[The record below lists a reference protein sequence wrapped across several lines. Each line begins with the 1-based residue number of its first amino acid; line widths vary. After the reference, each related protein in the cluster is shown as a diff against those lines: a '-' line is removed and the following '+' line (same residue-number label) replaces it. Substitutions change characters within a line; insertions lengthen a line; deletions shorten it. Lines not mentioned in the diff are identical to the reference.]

1 MGLVRRNP
9 KRIYGG
15 YDGGVEAGFDGV
27 WSPTKFETLRETLCV
42 AKQAADDGDHEKS
55 YVELGGRLWK
65 VSAKGTGGS
74 GPKYKFV
81 LEHHGVKLY
90 IHNNPQG
97 DIQPVRVRFGF
108 HALCKCNLFECVHT
122 LKETL
127 LSIGFRITTEKISRV
142 DMQILLERP
151 VTDFVDAM
159 QGDTVVTQCRG
170 SREIHENIRTG
181 RLETILYKSDT
192 TEMEI
197 YDKRAQILG
206 TDKETYELF
215 RRFVLGSGSLPDELT
230 RVEYRFRRD
239 ALRRYGINTF
249 EDLRTSALALIQIA
263 TSEWFRILDTAKDKG
278 NETRQKICSLWQEV
292 VDQFEYYFSDENDEN
307 IERTRQDL
315 KNYVVV
321 KESPKVEM
329 LVKQAAGC
337 IASVCAFCL
346 DKVEDIEQL
355 FDYGVNRLRGSINA
369 IAKKYKEKR
378 LFNEVVLG
386 YVPGEVNYEE
396 AFDPRLACSSNIDAI
411 KNSFVQS
418 LKSAVGVPF

>member
-1 MGLVRRNP
+1 
-9 KRIYGG
+9 RIYGG

-27 WSPTKFETLRETLCV
+27 WSPSQFETLKETLCV
-42 AKQAADDGDHEKS
+42 AKQAADDNDLDAS
-55 YVELGGRLWK
+55 YVELGGWLWK
-65 VSAKGTGGS
+65 VSAKGTGGN

-81 LEHHGVKLY
+81 LEHHGIKLY
-90 IHNNPQG
+90 IHNNPKSG
-97 DIQPVRVRFGF
+97 IQPVRVRFGF
-108 HALCKCNLFECVHT
+108 HALCKCNLFECVRT
-122 LKETL
+122 LKKVL
-127 LSIGFRITTEKISRV
+127 LSIGFRITVEKISRV

-151 VTDFVDAM
+151 IQDFVDAM
-159 QGDTVVTQCRG
+159 HHDTVVTLCRG

-181 RLETILYKSDT
+181 RLETILYQSGT

-197 YDKRAQILG
+197 YDKRAQILQ

-230 RVEYRFRRD
+230 RVEFRFRRD

-249 EDLRTSALALIQIA
+249 EELQASALALIQIA
-263 TSEWFRILDTAKDKG
+263 TSEWFRILDRAKDKG
-278 NETRQKICSLWQEV
+278 NEARQKICPLWQEV
-292 VDQFEYYFSDENDEN
+292 IDQFEYYFSSENEEN

-315 KNYVVV
+315 KNYTVI

-337 IASVCAFCL
+337 LASVCAFCL
-346 DKVEDIEQL
+346 DTVDDVEQL
-355 FDYGVNRLRGSINA
+355 FDYGVERLRTCIDA
-369 IAKKYKEKR
+369 IAGKYHEKR

-396 AFDPRLACSSNIDAI
+396 AFDPRLACNIGVVNRRVDHFLAT
-411 KNSFVQS
+411 V
-418 LKSAVGVPF
+418 AGVPF